1 MAKRTVKIH
10 IEKLIFNTL
19 VIGILVSALLY
30 VYFVSSSVLNIVQ
43 RKNIEATI
51 NFASS
56 DVGNLE
62 SEYIFL
68 TKNITL
74 QYARTLG
81 FSEPK
86 DVAYVKT
93 ASYAARI
100 DGRRR

>member
-1 MAKRTVKIH
+1 MTKKTVKIH
-10 IEKLIFNTL
+10 TEKLIFNIL
-19 VIGILVSALLY
+19 VIGILASALLY
-30 VYFVSSSVLNIVQ
+30 AYFVSSSVLNIVQ
-43 RKNIEATI
+43 RKNIEANI
-51 NFASS
+51 NIASS
-56 DVGNLE
+56 RVGDLE

-100 DGRRR
+100 DGHR